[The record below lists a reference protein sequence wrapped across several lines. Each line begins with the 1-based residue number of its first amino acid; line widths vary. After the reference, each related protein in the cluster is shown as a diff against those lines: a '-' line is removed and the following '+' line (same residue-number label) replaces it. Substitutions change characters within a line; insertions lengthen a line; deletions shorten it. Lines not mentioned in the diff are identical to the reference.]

1 LELFIPISISPGSI
15 EFDLN
20 KKSLAD
26 ILEPLVNQIKTNHQ
40 RVSFCL
46 AMTAVLAA
54 SILAVVAITTP
65 FAYASNGDSS
75 ETETEQELKQ
85 KNVGSGESTNDNCGQ
100 NLIDS
105 AAAVLTCGTFTVAP

>member
-1 LELFIPISISPGSI
+1 MY
-15 EFDLN
+15 
-20 KKSLAD
+20 KKS
-26 ILEPLVNQIKTNHQ
+26 I
-40 RVSFCL
+40 

-65 FAYASNGDSS
+65 FADASRGDSS

-85 KNVGSGESTNDNCGQ
+85 KNVGSGESVNNNCGQ

-105 AAAVLTCGTFTVAP
+105 ALAATTCARVTVG

>member
-1 LELFIPISISPGSI
+1 MY
-15 EFDLN
+15 
-20 KKSLAD
+20 KKS
-26 ILEPLVNQIKTNHQ
+26 I
-40 RVSFCL
+40 

-65 FAYASNGDSS
+65 FADASRGDSS

-85 KNVGSGESTNDNCGQ
+85 KNVGSGESVNDNCGQ

-105 AAAVLTCGTFTVAP
+105 GAAFTTCAGISVLSP